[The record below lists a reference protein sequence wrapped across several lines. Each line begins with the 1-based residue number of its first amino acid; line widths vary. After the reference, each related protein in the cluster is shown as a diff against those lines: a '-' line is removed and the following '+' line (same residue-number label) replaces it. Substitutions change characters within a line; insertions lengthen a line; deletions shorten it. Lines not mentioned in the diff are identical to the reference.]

1 GNPEARLHFKHG
13 NKRRHPEFASS
24 FQGKEPSMAPRNKP
38 DADIEDDAPQA
49 DGPTIEQQ
57 DWDAIKGGE
66 ILPESVPENGD
77 MRYGIEKDGDL
88 PDEDD
93 DNAYQDSDDALPD
106 DEEEAAITRDQNREG
121 PFDET

>member
-1 GNPEARLHFKHG
+1 
-13 NKRRHPEFASS
+13 
-24 FQGKEPSMAPRNKP
+24 MAPRNKP